1 MDEFLPEKFLQDR
14 VPTVFT
20 LLLTNQKIIDG
31 LECPHETLDMV
42 SIYRRED
49 KNLQQTFPWNRLGY
63 HL

>member
-31 LECPHETLDMV
+31 LECPYETLDMV
-42 SIYRRED
+42 SKYQGED
-49 KNLQQTFPWNRLGY
+49 RNLQQNFTWNRLGY